1 MEKIKEIESLT
12 IKLASPENILSWSF
26 GEVTK
31 PETINYRTQ
40 KPDKDGLFSERIF
53 GPVKNYECY
62 CGKLKGIKF
71 KGLKC
76 DRCGVEITTSNV
88 RRERMGHISLA
99 IPVAHIWFLRVVP
112 SRISLALDIPLQHL
126 EKVIYYSAYIITKV
140 NELEKRRV
148 REKIDQEFKELIK
161 NATDEKQKEK
171 IKEIYERNINEL
183 EKIKVKNV
191 LSDVEYYEY
200 SKKFGAIF
208 EVGIGSEPIKRFLEE
223 IDLEKEKRE
232 IEEKLKTVRGP
243 EKKKLLLRLKLFKNF
258 IKNKARPE
266 WMFLTVLPVIPPD
279 LRPTIQ
285 LETGTYATS
294 DLNDLYRRVINRN
307 NRLKKLIE
315 LKAPEIILRNEKRML
330 QEAVDALLDNTIKKT
345 QATKK
350 TGGTRRPLKSLA
362 ESLKGKEG
370 RFRKNLLGKRVDFS
384 GRSVIVVGPELKLY
398 ECGIPKTL
406 ALELFRPF
414 VIRELLNQ
422 GIAQNISYANYLIEL
437 QTDEVW
443 SALENVIKDKY
454 VLLNRAPTLHRLGI
468 QAFKPILVE
477 GLAIRIPPFVC
488 TAFNAD
494 FDGDQMAVHLPLL
507 DEAQIEAREI
517 MLSSKNILKPGSGE
531 PITVPTLDVV
541 LGCYWLTMLKPGSIG
556 EGKIFYDEN
565 EALFYYEN
573 GLIDL
578 QAEILVKKIKNE
590 KNIKTTV
597 GRIIFNSILPESFPF
612 INKQLNKKALIELID
627 KVYHSYDNEIVVNFL
642 DNLKSLGFKYAE
654 KSGLSLSISDF
665 LSFPE
670 EKINFYNEILPEVEN
685 IEKGFESGLI
695 SEEERKLLKIEVFS
709 KFVKKV
715 NDFYKEKVKN
725 VLVNVPRIMIDS
737 GSKGNWDQLT
747 QMASLKGLVSNPKGE
762 VIELPI
768 ISNYKE
774 GLDSIEY
781 FISAHGARKGTVDT
795 ALKTAKAGYLT
806 RRMVDVAQ
814 DVIIREFD
822 CKDTKGWEILR
833 DDAEKVN
840 EPFWY
845 KIYSRFSLEKIVDKN
860 GNVIV
865 DVGDV
870 IDKEKAKLIDEL
882 GIQKIR
888 VRSPLSCKSIYG
900 VCVKCYG
907 LDLAYD
913 KVIKIGEACG
923 IIAAQSIGEPG
934 TQLTMRTFHVGGI
947 ASAADITQ
955 GIPRVEELLE
965 ARTPKNEAVI
975 SPVSGKIEEIRKDS
989 KYYKIVILT
998 NSNKKV
1004 TLNVPLIL
1012 ELNVKANDIINKG
1025 DIISSGN
1032 LDPKKLFKLKGKEV
1046 TIRYLMNEVKKIYNF
1061 QGVTIHDKHFEI
1073 IIRQMFSRVKIKDPG
1088 DSNFVQ
1094 NEIVEKSVVI
1104 EQNRELK
1111 KAGLK
1116 TIKAKEIILG
1126 ITRAALSAY
1135 SFLSAASFQETS
1147 RVLVKAAIE
1156 GRVDKLRGIKENVI
1170 LGKRIPVGT
1179 GVRGLVFD

>member
-12 IKLASPENILSWSF
+12 IKIASPETILSWSY

-53 GPVKNYECY
+53 GPIKNYECY

-71 KGLKC
+71 KGLIC
-76 DRCGVEITTSNV
+76 DRCNVEITTSNV
-88 RRERMGHISLA
+88 RRLRMGHITLA
-99 IPVAHIWFLRVVP
+99 IPVVHIWYLRVIP
-112 SRISLALDIPLQHL
+112 SRISLLLDIPLPHL
-126 EKVIYYSAYIITKV
+126 EKVIYYSAYIITNV
-140 NELEKRRV
+140 NELEKKRV
-148 REKIDQEFKELIK
+148 REKMDQEFKELIK
-161 NATDEKQKEK
+161 NAIDEKQKEK

-183 EKIKVKNV
+183 EKIKVKSV

-200 SKKFGAIF
+200 SRKFGAIF
-208 EVGIGSEPIKRFLEE
+208 EVSIGSEPIKKFLEE
-223 IDLEKEKRE
+223 IDLEKTKEE
-232 IEEKLKTVRGP
+232 IEEKLKNLKGSER
-243 EKKKLLLRLKLFKNF
+243 KRNLLKLKLVKNF
-258 IKNKARPE
+258 IKNKIRPE

-315 LKAPEIILRNEKRML
+315 LRAPEIILRNEKRML

-345 QATKK
+345 QATKR
-350 TGGTRRPLKSLA
+350 TGGTKRPLKSLA

-384 GRSVIVVGPELKLY
+384 GRSVIVVGPELRLY

-406 ALELFRPF
+406 ALEIFKPF
-414 VIRELLNQ
+414 VIGELLNN
-422 GIAQNISYANYLIEL
+422 GIAQNISFANYLIEL

-468 QAFKPILVE
+468 QAFKPVLVE

-494 FDGDQMAVHLPLL
+494 FDGDQMAIHLPLSE
-507 DEAQIEAREI
+507 EAQIEAREI
-517 MLSSKNILKPGSGE
+517 LLSSKNILKPGSGE
-531 PITVPTLDVV
+531 PITIPTLDVV
-541 LGCYWLTMLKPGSIG
+541 LGCYWLTLIRPNSKG
-556 EGKIFYDEN
+556 ENKIFYDDK
-565 EALFYYEN
+565 EAIFYYEN
-573 GLIDL
+573 KEIDL
-578 QAEILVKKIKNE
+578 QAEILVKKVKNE

-597 GRIIFNSILPESFPF
+597 GRIIFNSILPIDFPF
-612 INKQLNKKALIELID
+612 VNKQLNKKALIEIID
-627 KVYHSYDNEIVVNFL
+627 KIFHSYENEIVVNFL
-642 DNLKSLGFKYAE
+642 DNLKNLGFKYAE
-654 KSGLSLSISDF
+654 KCGLSLSISDF
-665 LSFPE
+665 LDFPK
-670 EKINFYNEILPEVEN
+670 EKMDFYNEILPEIEN
-685 IEKGFESGLI
+685 IEKGYESGLI
-695 SEEERKLLKIEVFS
+695 SEEERRLLKIEIFS
-709 KFVKKV
+709 KFIKKT
-715 NDFYKEKVKN
+715 NDVYKEKIKN
-725 VLVNVPRIMIDS
+725 ILINVPRIMIDS

-814 DVIIREFD
+814 DVITRDFD

-833 DDAEKVN
+833 EDAEKVN

-845 KIYSRFSLEKIVDKN
+845 KIYSRVSLERVVDKN

-865 DVGDV
+865 DVDEV
-870 IDKEKAKLIDEL
+870 IDKEKAKLVEEL
-882 GIQKIR
+882 GVKKLR
-888 VRSPLSCKSIYG
+888 VRSPLTCKSIYG

-913 KVIKIGEACG
+913 KLIKIAEACG

-934 TQLTMRTFHVGGI
+934 TQLTMRTFHIGGI

-955 GIPRVEELLE
+955 GIPRVEEILE
-965 ARTPKNEAVI
+965 ARSPKNEAVI
-975 SPVSGKIEEIRKDS
+975 SPVSGKVESIKKDS
-989 KYYKIVILT
+989 KYYKIVVLT
-998 NSNKKV
+998 SLKKKV

-1012 ELNVKANDIINKG
+1012 DLNIKVNDIINKG
-1025 DIISSGN
+1025 DIISSGS
-1032 LDPKKLFKLKGKEV
+1032 LDPKKLFKFKGKEF
-1046 TIRYLMNEVKKIYNF
+1046 TIRYLLNEVKKIYNF

-1088 DSNFVQ
+1088 DSNFVK
-1094 NEIVEKSVVI
+1094 NEIVAKEIVI

-1111 KAGLK
+1111 KAGLRL
-1116 TIKAKEIILG
+1116 IKAKEIILG
-1126 ITRAALSAY
+1126 ITRVALTAY

-1156 GRVDKLRGIKENVI
+1156 GRVDKLRGVKENVI
-1170 LGKRIPVGT
+1170 LGKKIPVGT
-1179 GVRGLVFD
+1179 GKRGLIF